1 MSNNATRRTIFC
13 HGRCGRS
20 VTLRENKIH
29 PADYYL
35 CQSRKSGT
43 ECKKKLPPL
52 PPGMIRSVDMY
63 AAANFWGY
71 TDQIADEETSASI
84 MRAREILAAGVV
96 KLAIEKAAK

>member
-1 MSNNATRRTIFC
+1 
-13 HGRCGRS
+13 
-20 VTLRENKIH
+20 
-29 PADYYL
+29 
-35 CQSRKSGT
+35 
-43 ECKKKLPPL
+43 
-52 PPGMIRSVDMY
+52 MIRSVDMY